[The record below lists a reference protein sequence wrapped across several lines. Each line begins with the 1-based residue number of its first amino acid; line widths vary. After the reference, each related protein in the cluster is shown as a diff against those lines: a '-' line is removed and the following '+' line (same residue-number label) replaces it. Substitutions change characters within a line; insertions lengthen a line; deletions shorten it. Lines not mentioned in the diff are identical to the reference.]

1 MSIFYT
7 NKTITMN
14 RGDSGVVLLSIL
26 NRDDTPFALPI
37 GMKNPTIVFSV
48 KAETDSNDLHS
59 NMLIEEY
66 MPIKDY
72 TYYGYGTPDE
82 SGQMKIRGGFYPK
95 SKTVNTPESVVDTGI
110 IYKVLYDESTGA
122 HNKYMFVVPTTTP
135 PEYPIGLTKRE
146 YAFAVPLVFEH
157 PHSLFRNPFQI
168 QATK

>member
-48 KAETDSNDLHS
+48 KAETDVNDLNS

-66 MPIKDY
+66 LPIKDY
-72 TYYGYGTPDE
+72 TYYGYGAPDAE
-82 SGQMKIRGGFYPK
+82 G
-95 SKTVNTPESVVDTGI
+95 
-110 IYKVLYDESTGA
+110 
-122 HNKYMFVVPTTTP
+122 
-135 PEYPIGLTKRE
+135 
-146 YAFAVPLVFEH
+146 
-157 PHSLFRNPFQI
+157 QI
-168 QATK
+168 QIKKKK